1 MPADIRIFRSQLSI
15 RRQGK
20 CRRIPATGNGRRAQ
34 IFQERLIH
42 DYLVALHDESGR
54 LVSVCRV
61 NISNAIR
68 RHQEL
73 AYLPVRRV
81 FHAQSKSGHIIFAV
95 FGLLYFD
102 APHGVPFIVSI
113 LPLLRKLLQFAGVNG
128 VLGYEAQL
136 VNAVIASS
144 SAIHGRFHYRYG
156 GDWERCTRTQEIT
169 RDKNGKNGKY
179 TVTERVRG
187 WTDEDEIGLFVQVGA
202 ILRGESEITWGEP
215 LYLSGVVTRNS
226 PLWVSNPKQQI
237 AYLGVKYWARLYCPE
252 VILGVYS
259 PDEVEQR
266 EEREINPAPVQR
278 MSVQEITSEVSTRT
292 SAQESAANVDAVA
305 DDLRERIDTASSVDQ
320 AKAIRADI
328 ESQKALL
335 GTALFTELKN
345 KAVKRYYQVDAQNK
359 VEAVINSIPNPG
371 EPEAAEMFAKAES
384 TLGAAK
390 RHLGDELH
398 DKYRVTL
405 DDMKPE
411 YIG

>member
-1 MPADIRIFRSQLSI
+1 M
-15 RRQGK
+15 
-20 CRRIPATGNGRRAQ
+20 C
-34 IFQERLIH
+34 
-42 DYLVALHDESGR
+42 VALKRCAYRHKGKIMENT
-54 LVSVCRV
+54 
-61 NISNAIR
+61 NIVTTEQQAPNTISASNAIFNVQALGQLTAFANLMADSQVTVPA
-68 RHQEL
+68 HL
-73 AYLPVRRV
+73 AGKPADCMAIVMQAMQWGMNPYAV
-81 FHAQSKSGHIIFAV
+81 AQKTH
-95 FGLLYFD
+95 L
-102 APHGVPFIVSI
+102 
-113 LPLLRKLLQFAGVNG
+113 VNG

-156 GDWERCTRTQEIT
+156 GDWGRCTRTQEIT

-259 PDEVEQR
+259 PDDVEQR
-266 EEREINPAPVQR
+266 EEREINPVPAQR
-278 MSVQEITSEVSTRT
+278 MSVQEITSEVSTTT
-292 SAQESAANVDAVA
+292 SAQESATNVDAVA
-305 DDLRERIDTASSVDQ
+305 DDLRERIDTVSSVDQ

-359 VEAVINSIPNPG
+359 VEAVINSIPNSG
-371 EPEAAEMFAKAES
+371 EPEAAEMFTKAES
-384 TLGAAK
+384 TLSAAK
-390 RHLGDELH
+390 RHLGDELY
-398 DKYRVTL
+398 DKYRITL

>member
-1 MPADIRIFRSQLSI
+1 
-15 RRQGK
+15 
-20 CRRIPATGNGRRAQ
+20 
-34 IFQERLIH
+34 
-42 DYLVALHDESGR
+42 
-54 LVSVCRV
+54 
-61 NISNAIR
+61 
-68 RHQEL
+68 
-73 AYLPVRRV
+73 
-81 FHAQSKSGHIIFAV
+81 
-95 FGLLYFD
+95 
-102 APHGVPFIVSI
+102 
-113 LPLLRKLLQFAGVNG
+113 
-128 VLGYEAQL
+128 
-136 VNAVIASS
+136 
-144 SAIHGRFHYRYG
+144 
-156 GDWERCTRTQEIT
+156 
-169 RDKNGKNGKY
+169 KNGKY

-371 EPEAAEMFAKAES
+371 EPEAAE
-384 TLGAAK
+384 
-390 RHLGDELH
+390 
-398 DKYRVTL
+398 
-405 DDMKPE
+405 
-411 YIG
+411 

>member
-1 MPADIRIFRSQLSI
+1 
-15 RRQGK
+15 
-20 CRRIPATGNGRRAQ
+20 
-34 IFQERLIH
+34 
-42 DYLVALHDESGR
+42 
-54 LVSVCRV
+54 
-61 NISNAIR
+61 
-68 RHQEL
+68 
-73 AYLPVRRV
+73 
-81 FHAQSKSGHIIFAV
+81 
-95 FGLLYFD
+95 
-102 APHGVPFIVSI
+102 
-113 LPLLRKLLQFAGVNG
+113 
-128 VLGYEAQL
+128 
-136 VNAVIASS
+136 
-144 SAIHGRFHYRYG
+144 
-156 GDWERCTRTQEIT
+156 TQEIT

-371 EPEAAEMFAKAES
+371 EPEAAEMFA
-384 TLGAAK
+384 
-390 RHLGDELH
+390 
-398 DKYRVTL
+398 
-405 DDMKPE
+405 
-411 YIG
+411 

>member
-1 MPADIRIFRSQLSI
+1 MEN
-15 RRQGK
+15 
-20 CRRIPATGNGRRAQ
+20 T
-34 IFQERLIH
+34 
-42 DYLVALHDESGR
+42 
-54 LVSVCRV
+54 
-61 NISNAIR
+61 NIVTAEQQAPNTISASNAIFNVQALGQLTAFANLMADSQVTVPA
-68 RHQEL
+68 HL
-73 AYLPVRRV
+73 AGKPADCMAIVMQAMQWGMNPYAV
-81 FHAQSKSGHIIFAV
+81 AQKTH
-95 FGLLYFD
+95 L
-102 APHGVPFIVSI
+102 
-113 LPLLRKLLQFAGVNG
+113 VNG

-144 SAIHGRFHYRYG
+144 SAINGRFHYRYG

-169 RDKNGKNGKY
+169 REKHGKSGKY

-266 EEREINPAPVQR
+266 TEREINPVPVQR
-278 MSVQEITSEVSTRT
+278 MSVAEITSGSEITT
-292 SAQESAANVDAVA
+292 SEQDTAISIDSLA
-305 DDLRERIDTASSVDQ
+305 DGLRDRIDTADSVDQ
-320 AKAIRADI
+320 AKAIRVDI

-335 GTALFTELKN
+335 GTALYTELKN
-345 KAVKRYYQVDAQNK
+345 KAVKRYYLVDAKNK
-359 VEAVINSIPNPG
+359 IEAAINSLPNPG
-371 EPEAAEMFAKAES
+371 DPEAEALFAKAES
-384 TLGAAK
+384 TLTSSR
-390 RHLGDELH
+390 RHLGDELY
-398 DKYRVTL
+398 DQFRITL

-411 YIG
+411 YVG

>member
-1 MPADIRIFRSQLSI
+1 MGNELSFDPVTAITVVVQTCDLNKSTPAVVPAVARPVVTHSLAVYQISYCTLSLE
-15 RRQGK
+15 RKRLL
-20 CRRIPATGNGRRAQ
+20 TGFSSKSTG
-34 IFQERLIH
+34 LIWS
-42 DYLVALHDESGR
+42 DSPGADESG
-54 LVSVCRV
+54 
-61 NISNAIR
+61 
-68 RHQEL
+68 Q
-73 AYLPVRRV
+73 P
-81 FHAQSKSGHIIFAV
+81 
-95 FGLLYFD
+95 
-102 APHGVPFIVSI
+102 
-113 LPLLRKLLQFAGVNG
+113 
-128 VLGYEAQL
+128 
-136 VNAVIASS
+136 
-144 SAIHGRFHYRYG
+144 
-156 GDWERCTRTQEIT
+156 GD
-169 RDKNGKNGKY
+169 
-179 TVTERVRG
+179 
-187 WTDEDEIGLFVQVGA
+187 
-202 ILRGESEITWGEP
+202 
-215 LYLSGVVTRNS
+215 TRNS

-398 DKYRVTL
+398 DKYRITL

>member
-1 MPADIRIFRSQLSI
+1 M
-15 RRQGK
+15 
-20 CRRIPATGNGRRAQ
+20 C
-34 IFQERLIH
+34 
-42 DYLVALHDESGR
+42 VALKRCAYRHKGKIMENT
-54 LVSVCRV
+54 
-61 NISNAIR
+61 NIVTTEQQAPNTISASNAIFNVQALGQLTAFANLMADSQVTVPA
-68 RHQEL
+68 HL
-73 AYLPVRRV
+73 AGKPADCMAIVMQAMQWGMNPYAV
-81 FHAQSKSGHIIFAV
+81 AQKTH
-95 FGLLYFD
+95 L
-102 APHGVPFIVSI
+102 
-113 LPLLRKLLQFAGVNG
+113 VNG

-156 GDWERCTRTQEIT
+156 GDWERCTRTKEIT

-259 PDEVEQR
+259 PDEI
-266 EEREINPAPVQR
+266 EEREEKIINPVQ
-278 MSVQEITSEVSTRT
+278 
-292 SAQESAANVDAVA
+292 SAQNITMQDITADTPQTSSTQIAGADTDAVA
-305 DDLRERIDTASSVDQ
+305 DEFRTRINSAETLEDATAVGNDINS
-320 AKAIRADI
+320 AKPT
-328 ESQKALL
+328 L

-345 KAVKRYYQVDAQNK
+345 KATRRYHLVKHRNL
-359 VEAVINSIPNPG
+359 VETAINAIPRPG
-371 EPEAAEMFAKAES
+371 EPESVAGFEAAEKVL
-384 TLGAAK
+384 TAAK
-390 RHLGDELH
+390 RHIGDELY
-398 DKYRVTL
+398 DKYRITL